1 MVWYISL
8 KFNFVFLTFDF
19 GFAHDPIF
27 FVPKQG
33 KIPKPKMTSRR
44 TSANRAKRLR
54 RLKCPQTLARRRLKK
69 PRSKVLPRV
78 DFVTALFWAC
88 FPKLWDWEQYWRFS
102 SALGL
107 LSTHSSVWLVTVH
120 GSYWLAGIRR
130 TEKAKNFFNV
140 FNFNICTGNI
150 GSFLIL
156 ISISTAWQTT
166 RDFNWPSAL
175 LQQES
180 HTDHNI

>member
-1 MVWYISL
+1 
-8 KFNFVFLTFDF
+8 
-19 GFAHDPIF
+19 
-27 FVPKQG
+27 
-33 KIPKPKMTSRR
+33 
-44 TSANRAKRLR
+44 
-54 RLKCPQTLARRRLKK
+54 
-69 PRSKVLPRV
+69 
-78 DFVTALFWAC
+78 
-88 FPKLWDWEQYWRFS
+88 
-102 SALGL
+102 

-130 TEKAKNFFNV
+130 AEKAKNFFNL

-156 ISISTAWQTT
+156 ISSSTSLQTT